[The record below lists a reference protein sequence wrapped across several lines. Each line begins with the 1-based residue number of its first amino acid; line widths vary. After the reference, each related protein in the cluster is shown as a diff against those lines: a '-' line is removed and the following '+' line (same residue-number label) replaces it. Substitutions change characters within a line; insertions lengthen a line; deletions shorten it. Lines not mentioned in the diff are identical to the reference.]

1 MSHPASLD
9 IRNLY
14 ALNLADVNCHARLTV
29 AKYITARHAHGS
41 EVIVIMQA
49 TDFVFHFF
57 FFSFS

>member
-9 IRNLY
+9 VCGNLY
-14 ALNLADVNCHARLTV
+14 ALNLADDNCHARLTV

-57 FFSFS
+57 FQF